1 METRKRTGPKGALF
15 GAGLLG
21 NPAPKTMSIY
31 TIGHSTRSSDEVIAL
46 LRANGIRIL
55 ADIRRFPGSK
65 RYPHFASE
73 AMAQWLPEN
82 GVSYLR
88 MPELGGRRKALANS
102 RNMAWRNEQFRA
114 YADYMATDEFRA
126 AVDKL
131 VALEIGGERSPTPHT
146 PPPTSLAIMC
156 AEAVPWRCHRNL
168 VADELTRRGIEVLH
182 IIGPA
187 APKAHVMNP
196 HAVIEGDHLVY
207 PAEQRTLR
215 L

>member
-1 METRKRTGPKGALF
+1 MP
-15 GAGLLG
+15 
-21 NPAPKTMSIY
+21 IH
-31 TIGHSTRSSDEVIAL
+31 TIGHSTRSSDELIAL
-46 LRANGIRIL
+46 LRENGIRLI

-73 AMAQWLPEN
+73 AMAEWLPEN
-82 GVSYLR
+82 GIAYLH
-88 MPELGGRRKALANS
+88 MPALGGRRKALADS
-102 RNMAWRNEQFRA
+102 RNTAWRNEQFRA

-126 AVDKL
+126 AVEKL
-131 VALEIGGERSPTPHT
+131 LSLTGVGGRESGVEGKESPALHSQRPTPV
-146 PPPTSLAIMC
+146 AIMC

-187 APKAHVMNP
+187 APKRHLMNP

-207 PAEQRTLR
+207 PAEQETLR